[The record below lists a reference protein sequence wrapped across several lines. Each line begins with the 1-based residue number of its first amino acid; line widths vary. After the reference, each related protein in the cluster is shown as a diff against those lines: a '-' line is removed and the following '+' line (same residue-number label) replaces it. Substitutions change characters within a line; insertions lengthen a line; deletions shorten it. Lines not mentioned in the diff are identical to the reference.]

1 MIYVMILIVVLIV
14 PIAHYFAHRID
25 YTQTHHPKYKGEDF
39 P

>member
-14 PIAHYFAHRID
+14 PIAHYLAHRID
-25 YTQTHHPKYKGEDF
+25 YMQTHHPDYKGKDF